1 MKKEKTLNPRAIGSK
16 PGTQNSL
23 AGWQGKRR
31 EQVEFATTLVVASIG
46 AIIVIVFALFILK
59 YFS

>member
-1 MKKEKTLNPRAIGSK
+1 MKKEK
-16 PGTQNSL
+16 TQNSL

-31 EQVEFATTLVVASIG
+31 EQVEFATTLAVSSIG
-46 AIIVIVFALFILK
+46 AIIVIVFVLFILQ